1 MKSILQKS
9 LAAALLV
16 ASAQA
21 QVHVLS
27 ASWRERA
34 ANAPTN
40 DILRWST
47 ATPRGYM
54 IFDSTLLSATPGP
67 GTLILYGATRNAG
80 DVEKTYTIDYAFRN
94 FNGDS
99 VLGDSGGRRIY
110 GNVQAPLSITGIVNP
125 MMTFWGTHTA
135 AGYPLRLTFDN
146 TYYNL
151 VSSDALASPQIVNP
165 GVVER
170 ALLGGSAKAIPVAAT
185 TMTAAIA
192 ELEARLVKEGFS
204 RGAVAPVIAT
214 DLPATLS
221 LVDGQVGPLSV
232 VLGPNVFP
240 VPTYQWFKNDVAIS
254 AANGG
259 TGATLNVTGG
269 AAATGSGTYRVEV
282 STTAGTAVSGN
293 TVVSSQAF
301 TFATNLPAT
310 TALIAK
316 NAARLSVVLS
326 PTPVSAPTY
335 QWFKAP
341 TGTPTAF
348 APISA
353 ANGGTSATLTVV
365 GGEAATG
372 VGIYR
377 VEVTSSAGTIVSS
390 SCNVSVNAVPGTNFV
405 FTDNTPRTFA
415 APFSPETAI
424 PGGVVNT
431 AAVPSPA
438 TATYQWFKAP
448 TSNPTAFV
456 AIPIGN
462 GGNGTTFKV
471 VGNTDPAL
479 LNGPG
484 VYRLEVTSSTG
495 TKITSVDTVV
505 TSGP

>member
-34 ANAPTN
+34 ANAPTGAT
-40 DILRWST
+40 LRWNT

-54 IFDSTLLSATPGP
+54 IFDTSLLSATPGP
-67 GTLILYGATRNAG
+67 GTLIIYGTTRVG
-80 DVEKTYTIDYAFRN
+80 GVPQKTYTIDYAFRN

-110 GNVQAPLSITGIVNP
+110 GNVQAPVSITGIVNP

-185 TMTAAIA
+185 TMPLAIA
-192 ELEARLVKEGFS
+192 ELEARLAREGFS

-214 DLPATLS
+214 DLPTTLS

-240 VPTYQWFKNDVAIS
+240 VPTYQWFKNDSPIS
-254 AANGG
+254 AADGG
-259 TGATLNVTGG
+259 TGATLNVVGG

-293 TVVSSQAF
+293 TVVNSQAF

-310 TALIAK
+310 TPLIAA

-326 PTPVSAPTY
+326 PTPVTAPTY
-335 QWFKAP
+335 QWFKNNVA
-341 TGTPTAF
+341 
-348 APISA
+348 ISA
-353 ANGGTSATLTVV
+353 ANGGTGEVLTVV
-365 GGEAATG
+365 GGEAITG
-372 VGIYR
+372 VGLYR
-377 VEVTSSAGTIVSS
+377 VEVTSTAGTIVSTNT
-390 SCNVSVNAVPGTNFV
+390 NVTVNGTVGTSFA
-405 FTDNTPRTFA
+405 FTANTPRTFA
-415 APFSPETAI
+415 APFSTPTNI
-424 PGGVVNT
+424 PGGTVNPS
-431 AAVPSPA
+431 ASISPA
-438 TATYQWFKAP
+438 VASRQWFKAP
-448 TSNPTAFV
+448 TSDPTAFV
-456 AIPIGN
+456 AIPVGN
-462 GGNGTTFKV
+462 GGNGTNFAV
-471 VGNTDPAL
+471 VGNTDPTL

-484 VYRLEVTSSTG
+484 VYRLVVTSTTG
-495 TKITSVDTVV
+495 TTITSVDTVV

>member
-34 ANAPTN
+34 ANAPTGAT
-40 DILRWST
+40 LRWNT

-54 IFDSTLLSATPGP
+54 IFDTSLLSATPGP
-67 GTLILYGATRNAG
+67 GTLIIYGTTRVG
-80 DVEKTYTIDYAFRN
+80 GVPQKTYTIDYAFRN

-110 GNVQAPLSITGIVNP
+110 GNVQAPVSITGIVNP

-185 TMTAAIA
+185 TMPLAIA
-192 ELEARLVKEGFS
+192 ELEARLAREGFS

-214 DLPATLS
+214 DLPTTLS

-254 AANGG
+254 AADGG

-293 TVVSSQAF
+293 TVVSPQAF

-310 TALIAK
+310 TPLIAA
-316 NAARLSVVLS
+316 NATTLSVVLS
-326 PTPVSAPTY
+326 PTPVTAPTY
-335 QWFKAP
+335 QWFKNNVA
-341 TGTPTAF
+341 
-348 APISA
+348 ISA
-353 ANGGTSATLTVV
+353 ANGGTGASLLVI
-365 GGEAATG
+365 GGEAITG
-372 VGIYR
+372 AGTYR
-377 VEVTSSAGTIVSS
+377 VEVSSSAGPLVSG
-390 SCNVSVNAVPGTNFV
+390 NTTVTVATVGTNFA
-405 FTDNTPRTFA
+405 FTTNTPRTFA
-415 APFSPETAI
+415 APFATPTNI
-424 PGGVVNT
+424 PGGTVNVS
-431 AAVPSPA
+431 ANPAVASR
-438 TATYQWFKAP
+438 QWFKAP

-456 AIPIGN
+456 AIPVGE
-462 GGNGTTFKV
+462 GGQSATFQV
-471 VGNTDPAL
+471 VGNVAAS
-479 LNGPG
+479 NGPG
-484 VYRLEVTSSTG
+484 VYRLIVTSTTGST
-495 TKITSVDTVV
+495 ITSVDTVV
-505 TSGP
+505 TSAP

>member
-1 MKSILQKS
+1 MKSILQKT

-34 ANAPTN
+34 ANSPSN

-54 IFDSTLLSATPGP
+54 IFDPSVLTATPGP
-67 GTLILYGATRNAG
+67 ATLILYGATRNAG
-80 DVEKTYTIDYAFRN
+80 DVEKTYTIDYAFRK

-110 GNVQAPLSITGIVNP
+110 GNVQAPVSIAGIADP

-135 AGYPLRLTFDN
+135 AGYPLRLTFDG
-146 TYYNL
+146 TYFNL
-151 VSSDALASPQIVNP
+151 VSSDALTGPRIVNP

-192 ELEARLVKEGFS
+192 ELEARLVREGFS

-221 LVDGQVGPLSV
+221 LVDGQVGTLSV
-232 VLGPNVFP
+232 TLGPNVFP
-240 VPTYQWFKNDVAIS
+240 APTYQWFKNNVLIS

-301 TFATNLPAT
+301 TFGTNLPAT
-310 TALIAK
+310 TPLIAA
-316 NAARLSVVLS
+316 NAATLSVVLS
-326 PTPVSAPTY
+326 PTPVTAPTY

-341 TGTPTAF
+341 TATPTVF
-348 APISA
+348 APISV
-353 ANGGTSATLTVV
+353 ANGGTSAALTII

-372 VGIYR
+372 AGVYR
-377 VEVTSSAGTIVSS
+377 VEVTSSAGTIVSG
-390 SCNVSVNAVPGTNFV
+390 NTSVTVAAVGTSFA
-405 FTDNTPRTFA
+405 FTANTPRTFA
-415 APFSPETAI
+415 APFATPTNI
-424 PGGVVNT
+424 PGGTVNGT
-431 AAVPSPA
+431 ANPAVASR
-438 TATYQWFKAP
+438 QWFKAP

-456 AIPIGN
+456 AIPVGE
-462 GGNGTTFKV
+462 GGQSATFQV
-471 VGNTDPAL
+471 VGNVAAS
-479 LNGPG
+479 NGPG
-484 VYRLEVTSSTG
+484 VYRLVVTSTTGST
-495 TKITSVDTVV
+495 ITSVDTVV
-505 TSGP
+505 TSAP